1 VSANRI
7 LVTGANGQVGGE
19 LVKQLTALGDVVSA
33 DRKLL
38 DLSSEES
45 IRRCV
50 REVRPDWIIN
60 PGAYTAVDK
69 AESEPEL
76 AYAINGRAP
85 GILGEEAVGVG
96 ASVIHFSTDYV
107 FSGEGDRPWKESD
120 EPAPVSVYGAS
131 KLAGEQALEAS
142 GAPHFIFRTS
152 WVYGVTG
159 KNFLLTILKLAA
171 ERNELK
177 IVADQHG
184 TPTWSRNLA
193 GLTAHT
199 LKLVQ
204 GKSDAGMRAD
214 IVREIGGIYHATD
227 SGNTTWFGFAEHLV
241 ACAEAMN
248 HGKPYAKL
256 MPITT
261 AEYPTPAKRPQNSIL
276 DGTRLRNV
284 LGFSMPSWSDSVDSV
299 MNAIHV
305 MTTPL

>member
-7 LVTGANGQVGGE
+7 LVTGVNGQVGGE
-19 LVKQLTALGDVVSA
+19 LVKRLATLGEIVPA
-33 DRKLL
+33 GRNLL

-45 IRRCV
+45 IRRCI
-50 REVRPDWIIN
+50 REVKPRWIIN

-85 GILGEEAVGVG
+85 GILGEEAVRVG

-107 FSGEGDRPWKESD
+107 FSGEGDRAWKESD
-120 EPAPVSVYGAS
+120 KPAPINIYGAS
-131 KLAGEQALEAS
+131 KLAGEQALAAS

-152 WVYGVTG
+152 WVYGATG

-171 ERNELK
+171 ERTELK

-193 GLTAHT
+193 DLTAHT
-199 LKLVQ
+199 LTLVQ
-204 GKSDAGMRAD
+204 ERASAGTYAD
-214 IVREIGGIYHATD
+214 VVRHIGGIYHATD
-227 SGNTTWFGFAEHLV
+227 KGETTWLGFAEHFV
-241 ACAEAMN
+241 ARAEEMN

-261 AEYPTPAKRPQNSIL
+261 AEYPTPAKRPRNSIL
-276 DGTRLRNV
+276 DGSLLRDV
-284 LGFSMPSWSDSVDSV
+284 LGFSMPLWSDSVDAV
-299 MNAIHV
+299 MRV
-305 MTTPL
+305 YL